1 MNDCQ
6 EQLKNLIDRVAK
18 MNGMKAKDL
27 SGNISFYPAEKTWG
41 VSVSLFFIENDQYT
55 TSSEFLVEMID
66 DSLDLCFFKINEELD
81 KLVSSSSN

>member
-1 MNDCQ
+1 
-6 EQLKNLIDRVAK
+6 

-27 SGNISFYPAEKTWG
+27 SGNISFYPAENTWG

-66 DSLDLCFFKINEELD
+66 DSLDLCFSKINGELD
-81 KLVSSSSN
+81 KVVASTSN